1 MAKPHK
7 IERLYAWIVTDRTG
21 EDGVPAI
28 AGPHGPIPMV
38 GSDKA
43 RIESLRPVAEQLN
56 HNEGYPVRLVEFT
69 GMVVL
74 ETLPGRDKPPGH
86 R

>member
-7 IERLYAWIVTDRTG
+7 IERLYAWIATDATG
-21 EDGVPAI
+21 EDGIPAFN
-28 AGPHGPIPMV
+28 GPGGPMPLV

-43 RIESLRPVAEQLN
+43 RIESLRPVAEQLVAL
-56 HNEGYPVRLVEFT
+56 EGYPVRLVEFT

-74 ETLPGRDKPPGH
+74 ETLAGAATPPRH

>member
-1 MAKPHK
+1 MSKPHK
-7 IERLYAWIVTDRTG
+7 IERLYAWIATDATG

-43 RIESLRPVAEQLN
+43 RIESLRPAAEQLN
-56 HNEGYPVRLVEFT
+56 RDEGYPVRLVEFT

-74 ETLPGRDKPPGH
+74 ETLPGRGTPPRH
-86 R
+86 Q

>member
-1 MAKPHK
+1 L
-7 IERLYAWIVTDRTG
+7 I
-21 EDGVPAI
+21 
-28 AGPHGPIPMV
+28 

-43 RIESLRPVAEQLN
+43 RIESFRAVAESLN
-56 HNEGYPVRLVEFT
+56 RIEGYPVRLVEFT